1 MFSVRN
7 VPVVIEPGVGALE
20 AEFTAIDEKLGSR
33 AFPVQLERVNFDE
46 DIVKHLP
53 FVPSTQFPH
62 VFSLVGDLDKSSVLI
77 VYDMRGRLSVVY
89 TRGDKKQSAWERND
103 VAAEHAGKTITQFA
117 VRFNFSSTK
126 DRAQFLSL
134 TEKMVQQVQSK
145 EPPDM
150 PDVIRALTLLGRS
163 RVAPVVLPVAVA
175 KNQLTGAKF

>member
-20 AEFTAIDEKLGSR
+20 AEFTAADEKLGNR

-46 DIVKHLP
+46 DTVKHLP

-62 VFSLVGDLDKSSVLI
+62 VFSLVGDLDKSSVLV
-77 VYDMRGRLSVVY
+77 VYDMRGRLAVVY
-89 TRGDKKQSAWERND
+89 TRGDKKQSWERND
-103 VAAEHAGKTITQFA
+103 VAEEHAGKTITQFA

-126 DRAQFLSL
+126 DRSQFLAL
-134 TEKMVQQVQSK
+134 TEKMVRQVQSK

-150 PDVIRALTLLGRS
+150 PDVIRAMTLLGRS
-163 RVAPVVLPVAVA
+163 RVAPVVLPIAVA
-175 KNQLTGAKF
+175 KTQLASAKF